1 MKTFSPSTV
10 GNCLYN
16 SCSLFITGEKSLH
29 TAKSSYF
36 SRVLSAFIFLSFS
49 SHLVSHVENFE
60 AIQNIKCLNH
70 ATRSSLYNSSSLYLP
85 IEEQVA
91 TLLGALTSED
101 LYLQ

>member
-1 MKTFSPSTV
+1 MKTSSSSTV
-10 GNCLYN
+10 GDCLCN

-36 SRVLSAFIFLSFS
+36 SRALSAFIFLSFS

-60 AIQNIKCLNH
+60 AIQNIKCLSQANC
-70 ATRSSLYNSSSLYLP
+70 SSPYNSSSLYLP
-85 IEEQVA
+85 SEENVV